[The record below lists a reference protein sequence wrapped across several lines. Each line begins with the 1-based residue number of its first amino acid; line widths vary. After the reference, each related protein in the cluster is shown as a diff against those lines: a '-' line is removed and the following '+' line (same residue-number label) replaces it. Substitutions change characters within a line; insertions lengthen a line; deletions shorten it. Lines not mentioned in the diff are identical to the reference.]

1 MADKAFGVKDVNL
14 IGASG
19 TPTIESPNNLN
30 INAVNVAISTD
41 ITVAGKVSL
50 GAGTSISSPGSNIL
64 SLGTNSVE
72 RVRITSSGNVGIGTD
87 NPTVFGTAYRT
98 LQLNP
103 AAGTGDGSAIRFMYD
118 GGAANTNDL
127 VIYTNSSQS
136 YIRAN
141 GARNL
146 DIMRNGST
154 VATFNANGI
163 ALPSGLGIDFSAA
176 SPSAAGSSSAVLDD
190 YEEGTW
196 TPTWLQTGDFTLGNA
211 TLEGTYT
218 KIGRLVYIT
227 MRFEMGS
234 TTSLGTGYVYNING
248 LPFAIASNTNTFLV
262 SASNASN
269 NWIGFSNNYSSNT
282 TTLNYIQFVKS
293 GSVNDGLY
301 NTSPFTWTT
310 GDDLRMS
317 GSYYTA

>member
-1 MADKAFGVKDVNL
+1 MADKSFGVKQVNL
-14 IGASG
+14 INASG
-19 TPTIESPNNLN
+19 TPRIESPNNLN

-41 ITVAGKVSL
+41 ISVGGQLSL
-50 GAGTSISSPGSNIL
+50 GTGTSISSPGSNIL
-64 SLGTNSVE
+64 TLGTNSVE

-118 GGAANTNDL
+118 GGTANTNDL

-163 ALPSGLGIDFSAA
+163 ALPSGLGIDFSAT
-176 SPSAAGSSSAVLDD
+176 SDGSGTTTSELLDD

-196 TPTWLQTGDFTLGNA
+196 TPVFNGTTGNPTLTYSSGYPW
-211 TLEGTYT
+211 GKYT
-218 KIGRLVYIT
+218 KIGNLVTIAFELRTTARSGGSGNISIT
-227 MRFEMGS
+227 
-234 TTSLGTGYVYNING
+234 G
-248 LPFAIASNTNTFLV
+248 LPFTPPSSQFTGIAEIYNVDLDVNAKYVISYINNDSTIRFDQVRDNDTSIVLPV
-262 SASNASN
+262 SAWATGSLCI
-269 NWIGFSNNYSSNT
+269 IGSTMTYM
-282 TTLNYIQFVKS
+282 V
-293 GSVNDGLY
+293 
-301 NTSPFTWTT
+301 
-310 GDDLRMS
+310 
-317 GSYYTA
+317 